1 MNKKLEFIPTTNN
14 SQPRTYSG
22 FTLIE
27 VLVSAA
33 ILVILGFGFLGLQY
47 ILSKNQTAAWNN
59 YFAIEETNRAISN
72 FTKEVRNAA
81 SSDNGG
87 YPLESLGDQEIIFYS
102 DYDYDGSVER
112 IRYTLSGTQFIKG
125 IIEPSGNP
133 VVYDTSSEK
142 QAPISEI
149 IRNGVDPVFFYYNG
163 DWPGDTVSNPLPL
176 SDRISETRFVRVV
189 LKSNPRPSS
198 PNLDYIIESN
208 TRIRSIGNN

>member
-1 MNKKLEFIPTTNN
+1 MEKDQRSKIKDQRSEQ
-14 SQPRTYSG
+14 SEAG

-149 IRNGVDPVFFYYNG
+149 IRNGVDPVFSTTMAIG
-163 DWPGDTVSNPLPL
+163 REIL
-176 SDRISETRFVRVV
+176 SVIRF
-189 LKSNPRPSS
+189 PS
-198 PNLDYIIESN
+198 LIEFRKQGLS
-208 TRIRSIGNN
+208 G